1 MSSLALRRNA
11 GAVVAAGAVVFLAA
25 GASLAASPIK
35 GRAAPLQAI
44 VACRQ
49 MQDPTERLACF
60 DAAAASLDAAEK
72 AGEVVVVD
80 RAQVQEARKAAFG
93 FNFQMPSFMTGG
105 ERTEALDRITATVES
120 AGQDATGKWT
130 IRMTDGAVW
139 RQVDNERVS
148 REPKAGT
155 TVEIRSAT
163 MGSFMMTIGYS
174 HIRVHRDN

>member
-11 GAVVAAGAVVFLAA
+11 GVVLAA
-25 GASLAASPIK
+25 GAAVLLAGGVSLAASPVK
-35 GRAAPLQAI
+35 GRAAQLQAI
-44 VACRQ
+44 VDCRQ
-49 MQDPTERLACF
+49 VADPTERLACF
-60 DAAAASLDAAEK
+60 DKAAASLDAAEK

-105 ERTEALDRITATVES
+105 DKPEPLDRISATVAS
-120 AGQDATGKWT
+120 AGQDATGKWVL
-130 IRMTDGAVW
+130 RMTDGAVW
-139 RQVDNERVS
+139 RQIDGERVS

-174 HIRVHRDN
+174 YIRVHRDN

>member
-1 MSSLALRRNA
+1 MVA
-11 GAVVAAGAVVFLAA
+11 GAALLLTAGA
-25 GASLAASPIK
+25 GLAASPIK

-44 VACRQ
+44 VDCRALP
-49 MQDPTERLACF
+49 DPTERLACY
-60 DAAAASLDAAEK
+60 DRAAATLDAAEK

-105 ERTEALDRITATVES
+105 DRPEALDKITATVES
-120 AGQDATGKWT
+120 ASQDATGKWVF
-130 IRMTDGAVW
+130 RMTDGAVW
-139 RQVDNERVS
+139 RQVDSSRVS
-148 REPKAGT
+148 RDPKAGT

-163 MGSFMMTIGYS
+163 MGSFMMTVGYS